1 MKQLSTM
8 NYAKLYQDLHK
19 NQAEVVLKGGGG
31 GFLDWAI
38 ISMETSRERFKKMLF
53 FLKAK

>member
-1 MKQLSTM
+1 M

-19 NQAEVVLKGGGG
+19 NQAEVDLKGGG